1 MKEKICL
8 LFVFVCVCFCFGA
21 CNSTIPEQES
31 VSQEAIAFLEKYN
44 DFFVAENAQRA
55 SLLYLDEDSIPELLL
70 LKDGEYRLYFFD
82 GSEVKAIDMPNAEII
97 ASAYGPQYDFQEQEY
112 ETFYWFE
119 YVPYKGLIRVHNG
132 ADGERHDY
140 YLKYVNGSFITEL
153 GTESSNYT
161 WHTFDAENEIEND
174 GFLIQLSDLGYDQ
187 LIPCNYLYDNVAV
200 AYENIGAVSDTKKVL
215 DDFVNGKVDALDYV
229 TEISDIPEDSFVM
242 KSYKDYFDEITAG
255 EDFWGSEEYVDFDN
269 DGEDE
274 LIIHGYAGS
283 CLFFDVIGDTVYKVL
298 RTSSTTDVAYVAEFN
313 GKRVVVRTDLT
324 HRGRQSYRIMEFDPC
339 CGLVDWINLY
349 AEYEGSDY
357 FEYRNNEIT
366 RDEFEDIVNS
376 IQQLVSEQS
385 DSQTDEPEITIERVD
400 FSVIDDAGLP
410 VAQIYYDKP
419 VLPEGNYAYEEINA
433 YFDEEY
439 NSWKNSDK
447 WSGFLEDVATGRETW
462 GDEDME
468 IMPYVNICQTKVM
481 FADDER
487 ISILQIKYRQTA
499 GPESCSYFGHTFD
512 LKTGKLLSLDE
523 ITDLDIDAFQAMI
536 SDALNEN
543 QDYLSLTPEQLDEP
557 VNPPYEYYYDGE
569 YVYIIFNEGIF
580 VNNGCILKWN
590 QKYGEECRAVF
601 LNYYDPSRE
610 DWREFYYGIDFF
622 FSWRE

>member
-1 MKEKICL
+1 MKEKICF

-21 CNSTIPEQES
+21 CSRTIPEQGS
-31 VSQEAIAFLEKYN
+31 VSQEATAFLEKYN
-44 DFFVAENAQRA
+44 DLFVAENAQRA

-70 LKDGEYRLYFFD
+70 LKDGEYRLYSFD

-112 ETFYWFE
+112 QTFYWFE

-140 YLKYVNGSFITEL
+140 YLKYVNGSLITEL

-187 LIPCNYLYDNVAV
+187 LIPCNYLYDNVAA

-215 DDFVNGKVDALDYV
+215 DDFVNGEVDALDYV
-229 TEISDIPEDSFVM
+229 TEISDIPEDGFVM

-283 CLFFDVIGDTVYKVL
+283 CLFFDVVGDTVYKVL
-298 RTSSTTDVAYVAEFN
+298 RTSSTTDVAHVAEFN

-339 CGLVDWINLY
+339 CGLIDWINLY

-357 FEYRNNEIT
+357 FGYRNNEIT
-366 RDEFEDIVNS
+366 REEFEDIVNS
-376 IQQLVSEQS
+376 IQQLVS
-385 DSQTDEPEITIERVD
+385 D
-400 FSVIDDAGLP
+400 
-410 VAQIYYDKP
+410 
-419 VLPEGNYAYEEINA
+419 
-433 YFDEEY
+433 
-439 NSWKNSDK
+439 
-447 WSGFLEDVATGRETW
+447 
-462 GDEDME
+462 
-468 IMPYVNICQTKVM
+468 
-481 FADDER
+481 
-487 ISILQIKYRQTA
+487 
-499 GPESCSYFGHTFD
+499 
-512 LKTGKLLSLDE
+512 
-523 ITDLDIDAFQAMI
+523 
-536 SDALNEN
+536 
-543 QDYLSLTPEQLDEP
+543 
-557 VNPPYEYYYDGE
+557 
-569 YVYIIFNEGIF
+569 
-580 VNNGCILKWN
+580 
-590 QKYGEECRAVF
+590 
-601 LNYYDPSRE
+601 
-610 DWREFYYGIDFF
+610 
-622 FSWRE
+622 